1 MWDSVKQ
8 DLIDFAAES
17 SQMGGRVHCD
27 RHTLASA
34 HNCQGNI
41 IPNICRNSVE
51 NMSELMFRPG
61 TNSTQPWSENLH
73 PSIN

>member
-27 RHTLASA
+27 RHTLAST
-34 HNCQGNI
+34 HNCQGNNY
-41 IPNICRNSVE
+41 PE
-51 NMSELMFRPG
+51 YL
-61 TNSTQPWSENLH
+61 
-73 PSIN
+73 